1 MGSSVRHSNLV
12 AFPLHRQQKLVNGL
26 ARVLETKNGEEA
38 NAFWRHTA
46 KQILSQLS
54 DCGLGGEAAEQEVRT
69 LLHTVLKEMDTRSA
83 ASSA

>member
-1 MGSSVRHSNLV
+1 MGSSVGHSNLV
-12 AFPLHRQQKLVNGL
+12 AFPLHRRRTLVKGL

-54 DCGLGGEAAEQEVRT
+54 DCGLETEVAEQEVRT
-69 LLHTVLKEMDTRSA
+69 LLHTVLKDMDTRRA